1 VHLGCRGLEEMR
13 APNPPEGP
21 KCAAVG
27 YRSICTVNQRMAF
40 APAAVAF
47 VRNFAIAIAHA

>member
-1 VHLGCRGLEEMR
+1 MR